1 MWERTYGQAHQA
13 GQRAG
18 EGHTDNRSHAD
29 RGTGL
34 VWPGA
39 GQGVEIRL
47 HARLGVRSRGQS
59 TRLGEVDVILEAMRS
74 LPESLSRD

>member
-1 MWERTYGQAHQA
+1 MWERTYGQAHRA

-18 EGHTDNRSHAD
+18 EGHTDNMSYTD

-34 VWPGA
+34 VWPGV

-47 HARLGVRSRGQS
+47 HARLGVGQRGQS
-59 TRLGEVDVILEAMRS
+59 TRLGEVDFILEAMRS
-74 LPESLSRD
+74 LPVSLSRD